1 MSAYFVPTRF
11 IWRFGGQVVSL
22 QPEPI
27 CRTVLGCKMNAKGA
41 HRSGD
46 LEVRGSVAFENM
58 RGEDWHQHFWTNVK
72 ALHLAVIALLV
83 S

>member
-27 CRTVLGCKMNAKGA
+27 CKTVLGCKDEHERSTSIWRFRSKGVGGL
-41 HRSGD
+41 RDYEG
-46 LEVRGSVAFENM
+46 RG
-58 RGEDWHQHFWTNVK
+58 
-72 ALHLAVIALLV
+72 LASALLD
-83 S
+83 